1 MNLLLK
7 MKTVVNIRSNMKII
21 DTVGSGDGQ
30 QSKFSEF
37 LLICSS
43 FLSFLTSSPIH
54 IGTKPNAVTRPT
66 SIFTYYLGERD
77 FAEVR
82 VGMLG

>member
-1 MNLLLK
+1 
-7 MKTVVNIRSNMKII
+7 MKII
-21 DTVGSGDGQ
+21 DTVGSGIGQ
-30 QSKFSEF
+30 QSRFSEF
-37 LLICSS
+37 LL
-43 FLSFLTSSPIH
+43 FFH
-54 IGTKPNAVTRPT
+54 IGTKPNTVTRPT